1 MARIDTYSND
11 NTIEL
16 NDKVIGTDSVG
27 EVTKNYTMNKIV
39 EFVNSQTF
47 ILDEE
52 EVEFDLNTINPK
64 YSDLKNGSIV
74 FFPAISPSIAAVK
87 VGNFYWFTFNVNVFD

>member
-27 EVTKNYTMNKIV
+27 EVTKNFTMSKIV
-39 EFVNSQTF
+39 QFVQSETF
-47 ILDEE
+47 IVDNEE
-52 EVEFDLNTINPK
+52 NEFDLNTINTK
-64 YSDLKNGSIV
+64 YSSLNNGSFV
-74 FFPAISPSIAAVK
+74 FFPLISPVIAAIK
-87 VGNFYWFTFNVNVFD
+87 VSNLYWITFNVNIFD